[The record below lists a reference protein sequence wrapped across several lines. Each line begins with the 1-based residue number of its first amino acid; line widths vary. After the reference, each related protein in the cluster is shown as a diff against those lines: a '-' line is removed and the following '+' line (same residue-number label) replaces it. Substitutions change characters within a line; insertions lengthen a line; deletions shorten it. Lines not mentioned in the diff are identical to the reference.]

1 MNESPAPLSEFRGPR
16 RARGIA
22 AVEFVITAP
31 FVLLLLFGGAE
42 LWRTFVHYQTL
53 SHLVRD
59 SARFVSEH
67 SINGT
72 TGVVAITGAVIT
84 EARNLVVYGN
94 VGGTGSAKLPNLQ
107 PGQVQVADAGGD
119 NIRVTTLYPYQ
130 PIFFRLPNMGFQ
142 GASISTGFNMYV
154 AVTMRAIS

>member
-1 MNESPAPLSEFRGPR
+1 MTTSPAPQREFRGPR
-16 RARGIA
+16 LTRGIA
-22 AVEFVITAP
+22 AVEFVISAP

-53 SHLVRD
+53 SHLIRD
-59 SARFVSEH
+59 SARYVSGN
-67 SINGT
+67 SYPNSTQVVQIPGT
-72 TGVVAITGAVIT
+72 VIT
-84 EARNLVVYGN
+84 EARNLAVYGN
-94 VGGTGSAKLPNLQ
+94 IAGTGNPKLPNLQ
-107 PGQVQVADAGGD
+107 TGQVQVTDVGGD
-119 NIRVTTLYPYQ
+119 IVRVTALYPYQ